1 MQALVKTPRTD
12 IRIQG
17 DIPNRVL
24 DVLRREYGGKLKI
37 YEGDDE
43 YVEVTETD
51 WYKEIKT
58 QTTPGDAMRVYRENH
73 NLTQAQLGE
82 KLGNVP
88 RQIIS
93 NMERGKR
100 TISLATAKKLAA
112 ILKVPA
118 GRFLDL

>member
-1 MQALVKTPRTD
+1 MTLRW
-12 IRIQG
+12 RLW
-17 DIPNRVL
+17 PNRVL

-43 YVEVTETD
+43 YIEITETD

-58 QTTPGDAMRVYRENH
+58 QTTPRDAMRVYRENY

-82 KLGNVP
+82 KLGNIP

-93 NMERGKR
+93 NMECGKR
-100 TISLATAKKLAA
+100 TISLATSKKLAA
-112 ILKVPA
+112 ILNVPA
-118 GRFLDL
+118 SRFLDL